1 MKSVLFSIACK
12 LVAFLLVI
20 FLNGCERNEQE
31 QTFAYFDLKVVL
43 AKSELL
49 HQEKIILNELQRYL
63 KVHMTKK
70 KKIKPMNKLNTTTLA
85 KLISESC
92 MIIFN
97 HVANQQ
103 DIKQLKK

>member
-1 MKSVLFSIACK
+1 
-12 LVAFLLVI
+12 
-20 FLNGCERNEQE
+20 
-31 QTFAYFDLKVVL
+31 
-43 AKSELL
+43 
-49 HQEKIILNELQRYL
+49 
-63 KVHMTKK
+63 MTKK